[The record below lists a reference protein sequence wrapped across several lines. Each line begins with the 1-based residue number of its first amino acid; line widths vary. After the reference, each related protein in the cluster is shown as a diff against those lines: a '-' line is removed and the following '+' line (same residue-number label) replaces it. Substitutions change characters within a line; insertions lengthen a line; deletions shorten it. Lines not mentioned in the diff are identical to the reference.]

1 MNIAFAQ
8 RRTGL
13 LILCALPVIA
23 APSATHGATI
33 YFGPVNAPIPFT
45 FDGLYLNPYT
55 GATAATQPA
64 DWNTAPWINPFFG
77 GVDIGNDA
85 LLRPVIT
92 GADQVVN
99 MAFGAVI
106 DASGNFAAGES
117 GSTTHVG
124 PAANQFQLSTPGYIG
139 FTFKPLSGGAT
150 YYGWAQIRISNT
162 GPGAIID
169 WAYEDA
175 PGTAI
180 PAGSTVPEPG
190 GALLLGLGAAAWA
203 ALRRR

>member
-1 MNIAFAQ
+1 MKT
-8 RRTGL
+8 RHL
-13 LILCALPVIA
+13 LLPTLLALA
-23 APSATHGATI
+23 AHPAGHAATI
-33 YFGPVNAPIPFT
+33 YSGVQNLPIPFT

-55 GATAATQPA
+55 GATAAMQPA

-77 GVDIGNDA
+77 GVDIGSDA
-85 LLRPVIT
+85 LLRPIIT

-99 MAFGAVI
+99 MAFGTVI
-106 DASGNFAAGES
+106 DATGNFAAGES

-124 PAANQFQLSTPGYIG
+124 PAANQFQLGTPGYIG

-203 ALRRR
+203 ARRRR